1 MYVAKVLSN
10 NMIVGIT
17 WKQEKKLLKN
27 ESKFILLFTMF
38 GVPGNFLSMNL
49 PPKSWTTLEP
59 SNVWIDDEEKN
70 WNLSSE
76 KSEDAE
82 KEEEENEKGGDGFN
96 RGDQRLEQ
104 VLQRL
109 PVSSH
114 LDIGSVSIRHGSHLA
129 W

>member
-49 PPKSWTTLEP
+49 PPKSWTT
-59 SNVWIDDEEKN
+59 
-70 WNLSSE
+70 WNHQMFGSMM
-76 KSEDAE
+76 K
-82 KEEEENEKGGDGFN
+82 
-96 RGDQRLEQ
+96 RR
-104 VLQRL
+104 
-109 PVSSH
+109 
-114 LDIGSVSIRHGSHLA
+114 IGT
-129 W
+129 

>member
-59 SNVWIDDEEKN
+59 SNVWIDEEK
-70 WNLSSE
+70 
-76 KSEDAE
+76 K
-82 KEEEENEKGGDGFN
+82 
-96 RGDQRLEQ
+96 RT
-104 VLQRL
+104 
-109 PVSSH
+109 
-114 LDIGSVSIRHGSHLA
+114 
-129 W
+129 

>member
-1 MYVAKVLSN
+1 MYVAKVWSN

-17 WKQEKKLLKN
+17 WKQEKKLLKK

-49 PPKSWTTLEP
+49 PPKSWTTWNHQMFGSMKRRNE
-59 SNVWIDDEEKN
+59 
-70 WNLSSE
+70 NLSSK

-82 KEEEENEKGGDGFN
+82 KEEKENEKGGDGFN
-96 RGDQRLEQ
+96 RGDQGLQQ

-114 LDIGSVSIRHGSHLA
+114 LDIRSVSIRQGSHLA

>member
-1 MYVAKVLSN
+1 MYVAKVLSAN
-10 NMIVGIT
+10 VIVGIT

-49 PPKSWTTLEP
+49 PPKSWTTWSHQMFGSMMKRRKE
-59 SNVWIDDEEKN
+59 
-70 WNLSSE
+70 NLSSK
-76 KSEDAE
+76 KSKDAE
-82 KEEEENEKGGDGFN
+82 KEEKENEKGGDGFN
-96 RGDQRLEQ
+96 RGDQRFEQ

-114 LDIGSVSIRHGSHLA
+114 LDIGSVSIRQGSHLA

>member
-27 ESKFILLFTMF
+27 EPKFILLFTMF

-59 SNVWIDDEEKN
+59 SNVWIDEEK
-70 WNLSSE
+70 
-76 KSEDAE
+76 K
-82 KEEEENEKGGDGFN
+82 
-96 RGDQRLEQ
+96 RT
-104 VLQRL
+104 
-109 PVSSH
+109 
-114 LDIGSVSIRHGSHLA
+114 
-129 W
+129 

>member
-49 PPKSWTTLEP
+49 PPKSWTTWNHQMLM
-59 SNVWIDDEEKN
+59 IDEEKN

-82 KEEEENEKGGDGFN
+82 KEEEENKK
-96 RGDQRLEQ
+96 
-104 VLQRL
+104 
-109 PVSSH
+109 
-114 LDIGSVSIRHGSHLA
+114 
-129 W
+129 

>member
-1 MYVAKVLSN
+1 M
-10 NMIVGIT
+10 
-17 WKQEKKLLKN
+17 
-27 ESKFILLFTMF
+27 
-38 GVPGNFLSMNL
+38 
-49 PPKSWTTLEP
+49 EP
-59 SNVWIDDEEKN
+59 SNVWIDEEKN

-114 LDIGSVSIRHGSHLA
+114 LDIRSVSTRHGSHLA